1 MSSVT
6 IDCFTR
12 RVFQDLVCV
21 SSGRLYSSQ
30 EMRLVTVRVP
40 GSTSNLGSGFDTLGL
55 ALKLYTN
62 VCVTATAEKGIAVVS
77 PLARKDNPA
86 AMHLVTE
93 AAGLF
98 FQRTRNEPCGIEVCL
113 KSKVPIARG
122 LGYSST
128 VRVGVLAALNEL
140 TRAGLDRA
148 DLLQLATELEGH
160 PDNASPAI
168 FGGFTVSGRIGSRVR
183 CFRSPVS
190 SYVKFITLVPRFTVS
205 TEQARKFMP
214 KIYSRTDAAHALN
227 RSALVTAAFSS
238 GDYAALRGVFDDRMH
253 QPYRERLVPRL
264 NKVVQAGE
272 RAGAIGGFLSGSG
285 SSIIC
290 VTLKNERAV
299 AKAMQRQLH
308 DSSAIRLSADNEG
321 FRFIKAKRRG
331 P

>member
-1 MSSVT
+1 MRSVT
-6 IDCFTR
+6 
-12 RVFQDLVCV
+12 V
-21 SSGRLYSSQ
+21 S
-30 EMRLVTVRVP
+30 VP
-40 GSTSNLGSGFDTLGL
+40 ASTSNLGSGFDTLGL
-55 ALKLYTN
+55 ALRLYTT
-62 VCVTATAEKGIAVVS
+62 VCITTTAEKGIAVV
-77 PLARKDNPA
+77 PPPAGKHNPA
-86 AMHLVTE
+86 ARHLVTE

-98 FQRTRNEPCGIEVCL
+98 FQRTHNEPCGIEVCL
-113 KSKVPIARG
+113 TSEVPIARG

-140 TRAGLDRA
+140 TRAGLDRN
-148 DLLQLATELEGH
+148 DLLQLAAELEGH

-168 FGGFTVSGRIGSRVR
+168 FGGFTVSGRIGSKVR
-183 CFRSPVS
+183 CFRFPVS
-190 SYVKFITLVPRFTVS
+190 SYVKFITLVPRFAVS
-205 TEQARKFMP
+205 TEKARKLMP
-214 KIYSRTDAAHALN
+214 IIYSRTDAAHALN

-253 QPYRERLVPRL
+253 QPYREKLVSGL

-290 VTLKNERAV
+290 VTLENERAV
-299 AKAMQRQLH
+299 AKAMRSQLH

-321 FRFIKAKRRG
+321 FRLIKAKRHG